1 MSAYDKEE
9 RQSGLIC
16 GKCGSKAI
24 TCENGHDDSLPQ
36 RVIALKCLIC
46 GNRQEKGTACRWPF
60 FQEGTASDAGKPE
73 AADKAEDERPERD
86 LELVAAKKPRRSKK
100 RAEEPNREFV
110 GWEHSRA
117 VEA

>member
-1 MSAYDKEE
+1 MSTCDKEE
-9 RQSGLIC
+9 RQPGLTC

-46 GNRQEKGTACRWPF
+46 GNRQEKGAACRWPF
-60 FQEGTASDAGKPE
+60 FQEGTESGAGKPG
-73 AADKAEDERPERD
+73 AGDKAENERPEND
-86 LELVAAKKPRRSKK
+86 FESVAAKKPRKSKK
-100 RAEEPNREFV
+100 RAEEPSREFV